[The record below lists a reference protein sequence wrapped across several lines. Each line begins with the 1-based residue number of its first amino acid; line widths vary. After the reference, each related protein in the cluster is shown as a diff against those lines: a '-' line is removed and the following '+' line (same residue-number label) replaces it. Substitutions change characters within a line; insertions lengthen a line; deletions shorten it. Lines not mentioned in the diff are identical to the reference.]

1 MKKKKTLI
9 ISIVAV
15 LVIAVG
21 VLLTLLLWPKKTNK
35 QVYTDAVKE
44 SFSFVTEKDGFAASK
59 IAEVQDVL
67 ANKVIKLVLE
77 DKTNG
82 LGKLELYAGND
93 SFYGIVNAAMEGKK
107 IAGDALFKDNKLYFK
122 LDGALDDY
130 YYVDADELSSQ
141 VTNGLEIGVEG
152 IDFNLNIQKLLE
164 FGIDSILSSVKNK
177 NVQKDSSSITIN
189 NKKYDADKY
198 AYTYT
203 GEDLYDAVKEFVS
216 KVKKDDEIYSQLSK
230 LYEQVGE
237 GEYTLDQL
245 LDEFVKEAEE
255 LKQGGDLLTYT
266 VYVKDGKTIS
276 TQITT
281 PQLPVSLVVDHI
293 DGEFLEAYVSSMG
306 KKYVDLVA
314 TVKGDTTKFELVV
327 QEEKICDGE
336 FVETKNGFS
345 LVLNIVGSEV
355 VPVNGTIEADFETKG
370 DLEFEGTI
378 KYNISADSTTGV
390 NGEFFIKAE
399 EVDSMPKIDVSNA
412 KHYEEMSDSERK
424 ALEDTFGDMDLDF

>member
-59 IAEVQDVL
+59 IAEVQDIL

-189 NKKYDADKY
+189 NKKRH
-198 AYTYT
+198 
-203 GEDLYDAVKEFVS
+203 V
-216 KVKKDDEIYSQLSK
+216 
-230 LYEQVGE
+230 
-237 GEYTLDQL
+237 
-245 LDEFVKEAEE
+245 
-255 LKQGGDLLTYT
+255 
-266 VYVKDGKTIS
+266 
-276 TQITT
+276 
-281 PQLPVSLVVDHI
+281 
-293 DGEFLEAYVSSMG
+293 
-306 KKYVDLVA
+306 
-314 TVKGDTTKFELVV
+314 
-327 QEEKICDGE
+327 
-336 FVETKNGFS
+336 
-345 LVLNIVGSEV
+345 
-355 VPVNGTIEADFETKG
+355 
-370 DLEFEGTI
+370 
-378 KYNISADSTTGV
+378 
-390 NGEFFIKAE
+390 
-399 EVDSMPKIDVSNA
+399 
-412 KHYEEMSDSERK
+412 
-424 ALEDTFGDMDLDF
+424 